1 MKRKVKQVIA
11 LACGF
16 GLLCSSA
23 QAATLIDYDAAT
35 RTLQIKGDYAKST
48 AGTAT
53 FSILPAGVDP
63 QSVDAE
69 TANTADMLYRTAQV
83 QDDGS
88 VTSTIV
94 LPADFKNGQ
103 YVLRTYQE
111 TLCGT
116 NYFGFLGTPVQQT
129 SLQAVNAAADA
140 GATLAALRALPEM
153 GFESTVLSQYGGT
166 IADYVFTN
174 RPSGGYTDTGL
185 MKAFYMG
192 EAMGRLAAKE
202 LGLDELLIAY
212 SAYTDIDYE
221 TEFAALPAEM
231 KREMISL
238 FAQMGHP
245 EGDFATLYQKTRKL
259 AEMKCAASFTVLQQ
273 AYLAYAAANGIDLG
287 AYHSLSTSYL
297 RDQVFIKLYGRIHV
311 ASGMEDVNAMFRA
324 ALDEVKKTDHGDS
337 PSNGNGGGFGGG
349 GGGGGNSASYLPAEP
364 EQTADPSKV
373 PGDSFL
379 DTAEHWAKDYIAQM
393 KQRGAVNGFEDGTF
407 RPDQSVTRAEFVKM
421 LGGLLRLE
429 SQAGTVFSDV
439 TEDDW
444 FYGAVYGAYEKG
456 LIRGTAED
464 EFSPNADIS
473 REDAAVIIQ
482 RAWQLPGGG
491 TNSFADSA
499 DISAYAADAV
509 NALTEAGILTGY
521 TDNTIA
527 PKAALTRGETAAIL
541 ARVLDSVN
549 G

>member
-23 QAATLIDYDAAT
+23 QAATLIGYDAAT
-35 RTLQIKGDYAKST
+35 RTLQIKGDFAESA

-69 TANTADMLYRTAQV
+69 TANAADMLYRTVAV

-116 NYFGFLGTPVQQT
+116 NYFGFLGTPVPQ
-129 SLQAVNAAADA
+129 SLLQAVNTAASP
-140 GATLAALRALPEM
+140 AAVLSALKALPEM
-153 GFESTVLSQYGGT
+153 GFEGSVLSKYGST
-166 IADYVFTN
+166 IGDYVFAN
-174 RPSGGYTDTGL
+174 RPSGGYTDTAL

-202 LGLDELLIAY
+202 LGLDEMLIAY
-212 SAYTDIDYE
+212 SAYVDIDYE
-221 TEFAALPAEM
+221 TEFAALPAEIR
-231 KREMISL
+231 KEMISL
-238 FAQMGHP
+238 FAQMERP
-245 EGDFATLYQKTRKL
+245 EGDFTTLYQTTRAL
-259 AEMKCAASFTVLQQ
+259 AKMKCAASFTVLQED
-273 AYLAYAAANGIDLG
+273 YLAYAAANGISLG

-297 RDQVFIKLYGRIHV
+297 RDQVFIKLYGRIHA
-311 ASGMEDVNAMFRA
+311 ASSMEDVNAMFRT

-349 GGGGGNSASYLPAEP
+349 GGGGGSASYLPAEP
-364 EQTADPSKV
+364 EQMSDPSKV

-379 DTAEHWAKDYIAQM
+379 DTADHWAKDYIAQM

-421 LGGLLRLE
+421 LGELLRLE
-429 SQAGTVFSDV
+429 SQTGAVFSDV
-439 TEDDW
+439 TEGDW
-444 FYGAVYGAYEKG
+444 FYGAVYAAYEKG
-456 LIRGTAED
+456 LIRGTAEH
-464 EFSPNADIS
+464 EFSPNSDIS

-499 DISAYAADAV
+499 DISDYAAEAV

-527 PKAALTRGETAAIL
+527 PKASLTRGETAALL
-541 ARVLDSVN
+541 ARVLNSVN